1 MIKKRLTLAVLLAL
15 AVGAFFAFDLQRFL
29 NLAGLQSQQQNL
41 QALVNAYPLRSAV
54 LFFLGYML
62 ATALSIPGAT
72 ILTLSA
78 GAVFG
83 LWWGTLIASF
93 AASAGATLAFLSARF
108 LLRDSVQQRFGQ
120 RLKSFNDG
128 IAKDGAFYLLSLRLL
143 PAVPFVLINLLMGL
157 TLIRLWTYYWVSQ
170 LGMLPGALVYVYAG
184 TQLARIDSLQRIFSP
199 GLIWA
204 FALLSV
210 FPLLAKSLL
219 GWLQRRR
226 RYARWP
232 QPRQVDYNMVVIGAG
247 AAGLVSSYI
256 GSAVNAKVALV
267 ERERM
272 GGDCLYTG
280 CVPSKA
286 LIRSARLAAE
296 LRRADEF
303 GLAALPQRQA
313 GERNADFAA
322 AMARVRRVIKA
333 IEPHDSVERYT
344 DLGVECVAGRARIV
358 SPFAVEVTAADGS
371 MRTLTTR
378 SIVIAAGAR
387 PRVPA
392 IAGLDQ
398 VRYVTSETIW
408 EVRELPR
415 RLLVLGGGA
424 VGCELAQAFAR
435 FGSEVTV
442 VEMAPRLLAR
452 EDEEVSALLEARFRA
467 DGVRLLSGCNAS
479 RFVLEGGESILLAE
493 QAGQPLRVGF
503 DLLLCALGRVPNT
516 SGYGLEELGIGAT
529 PAQMQTETQALATND
544 YLQTLYPNIYAA
556 GDVAG
561 PFQYTHAAAHQA
573 WYATVNALFGRFR
586 MFRADYSAMPSAVFT
601 EPELA
606 RVGLNEQQ
614 AQARNIRYEVTRY
627 NMEQLDRAITDEA
640 ALGFIKVLTVPGR
653 DRILGVT
660 IVGAH
665 AAEMIAEY
673 VLAMKHGLGLNK
685 ILGTVHLYPSMAEAN
700 KYAAGAWKRAH
711 APQRLLA
718 WAGRYHRWRR
728 G

>member
-1 MIKKRLTLAVLLAL
+1 
-15 AVGAFFAFDLQRFL
+15 
-29 NLAGLQSQQQNL
+29 
-41 QALVNAYPLRSAV
+41 
-54 LFFLGYML
+54 
-62 ATALSIPGAT
+62 
-72 ILTLSA
+72 
-78 GAVFG
+78 
-83 LWWGTLIASF
+83 
-93 AASAGATLAFLSARF
+93 
-108 LLRDSVQQRFGQ
+108 
-120 RLKSFNDG
+120 
-128 IAKDGAFYLLSLRLL
+128 
-143 PAVPFVLINLLMGL
+143 
-157 TLIRLWTYYWVSQ
+157 
-170 LGMLPGALVYVYAG
+170 
-184 TQLARIDSLQRIFSP
+184 
-199 GLIWA
+199 
-204 FALLSV
+204 
-210 FPLLAKSLL
+210 
-219 GWLQRRR
+219 
-226 RYARWP
+226 
-232 QPRQVDYNMVVIGAG
+232 
-247 AAGLVSSYI
+247 
-256 GSAVNAKVALV
+256 
-267 ERERM
+267 
-272 GGDCLYTG
+272 
-280 CVPSKA
+280 
-286 LIRSARLAAE
+286 
-296 LRRADEF
+296 
-303 GLAALPQRQA
+303 
-313 GERNADFAA
+313 
-322 AMARVRRVIKA
+322 
-333 IEPHDSVERYT
+333 
-344 DLGVECVAGRARIV
+344 
-358 SPFAVEVTAADGS
+358 
-371 MRTLTTR
+371 
-378 SIVIAAGAR
+378 
-387 PRVPA
+387 
-392 IAGLDQ
+392 
-398 VRYVTSETIW
+398 
-408 EVRELPR
+408 
-415 RLLVLGGGA
+415 VLGGGA

-435 FGSEVTV
+435 LGSEVTV

-452 EDEEVSALLEARFRA
+452 EDEEVSALLEARFGA
-467 DGVRLLSGCNAS
+467 EGMRLLTGCSAR
-479 RFVLEGGESILLAE
+479 RFVLEDGENILLAE
-493 QAGQPLRVGF
+493 QAGQPLRIGF

-529 PAQMQTETQALATND
+529 PAQMQTQTLATND

-627 NMEQLDRAITDEA
+627 NLEELDRAITDEA